1 MFGLTILE
9 IIYILTTIMVGVM
22 LVICLD
28 EVFNQM
34 DKSFIKL
41 KEERKALESKV
52 QTLEKEV
59 SELKSFAE
67 EAEPSF
73 NVNGRPTSVEINKTL
88 VGENRKLLVRCDML
102 EEELRKMREQND
114 VKNEIEN
121 KYSFRIFSEKKT
133 I

>member
-9 IIYILTTIMVGVM
+9 IIYVLTTIMVGVM
-22 LVICLD
+22 SIICLD

-73 NVNGRPTSVEINKTL
+73 HPNGRPTSVEINRTL
-88 VGENRKLLVRCDML
+88 VSENRKLLVRCDML
-102 EEELRKMREQND
+102 VEELRKMREQNEA
-114 VKNEIEN
+114 KNEIEN

>member
-1 MFGLTILE
+1 
-9 IIYILTTIMVGVM
+9 MVGVM